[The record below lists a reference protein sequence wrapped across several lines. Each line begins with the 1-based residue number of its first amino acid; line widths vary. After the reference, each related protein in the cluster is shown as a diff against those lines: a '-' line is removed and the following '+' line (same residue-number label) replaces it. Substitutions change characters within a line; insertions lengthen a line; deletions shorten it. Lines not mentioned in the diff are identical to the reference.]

1 MEEQYNIEK
10 VVERLIHEYGNDV
23 LRLAFMYLKDKY
35 LAEDAFQEVFIK
47 VYHNWQQF
55 RNEASEKTWL
65 IRITINVC
73 KDMMKSNWFKKVSF
87 YDFEDIYTIDKKINQ
102 VDEEI
107 NNKLLFEQVLELP
120 EKYKEVILLY
130 YYQGFSVKEIA
141 RILEITTGTVG
152 SLMSRARKLL
162 KKNLR

>member
-1 MEEQYNIEK
+1 MTKQYQIEQ
-10 VVERLIHEYGNDV
+10 VVERLIHEYGEDV
-23 LRLAFMYLKDKY
+23 LRMAFMYLKDKY

-47 VYHNWQQF
+47 VYHNYEQF

-87 YDFEDIYTIDKKINQ
+87 YDFEDIYTENKKINY

-107 NNKLLFEQVLELP
+107 NNRLLFEQVLMLP
-120 EKYKEVILLY
+120 DKYKEVILLY
-130 YYQGFSVKEIA
+130 YYQGFSVSEIA
-141 RILEITTGTVG
+141 DILDTTTGTIG
-152 SLMSRARKLL
+152 SLLSRARNLL
-162 KKNLR
+162 KKSLR